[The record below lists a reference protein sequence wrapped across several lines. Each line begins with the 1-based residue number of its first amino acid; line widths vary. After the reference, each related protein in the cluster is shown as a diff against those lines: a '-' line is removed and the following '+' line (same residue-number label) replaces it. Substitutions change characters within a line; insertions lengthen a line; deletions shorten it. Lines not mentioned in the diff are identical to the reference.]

1 MDVNV
6 SQFVKTHNLIKMKK
20 SEELLQQSR
29 EEDNDLKSYGIYLKY
44 LREQRSEKFIEG
56 WLIPLS
62 MKYDV
67 KEDNFKYTI
76 TTQEYGILDYFPKKN
91 KLLIRKKNKWI
102 EFGLKW
108 IINNLF
114 KE

>member
-1 MDVNV
+1 
-6 SQFVKTHNLIKMKK
+6 MKK

-29 EEDNDLKSYGIYLKY
+29 EEDNDLKSYGIYLQS
-44 LREQRSEKFIEG
+44 LREQRIEKFVEG

-62 MKYDV
+62 IKYEV
-67 KEDNFKYTI
+67 IENNHKYSI
-76 TTQEYGILDYFPKKN
+76 TTQEYGIIDYFPKKN
-91 KLLIRKKNKWI
+91 KLLIRKQNEWK
-102 EFGLKW
+102 EQGLKW